1 MFFRFCKLSILKWQ
15 YGIYAFSCFKFI
27 TGLWPTSFFFTRNK
41 LLTNSPYD
49 GWTFLMDLF
58 FNISF
63 TSSST
68 NSSPFWLTI
77 VGKGF
82 LTEKVLN
89 EVGFCI
95 LLLCPKSWDPVLFL
109 SRLQQNVSIF
119 LPMERLEYFL
129 TRIIFLSMGEPFLIP
144 TELVFLDLN
153 PCWRRSA
160 VE

>member
-1 MFFRFCKLSILKWQ
+1 MFFRFCKLSILKWK

-27 TGLWPTSFFFTRNK
+27 SGLWPRSFFFTRNK
-41 LLTNSPYD
+41 LLELD
-49 GWTFLMDLF
+49 GWTFLMAFF

-68 NSSPFWLTI
+68 NFSPSWLTI
-77 VGKGF
+77 VRKRY

-109 SRLQQNVSIF
+109 SRLLQNVSIF

>member
-1 MFFRFCKLSILKWQ
+1 MFFRFCKLSILKWK

-27 TGLWPTSFFFTRNK
+27 SGLWLRSFFFTRNK
-41 LLTNSPYD
+41 LLELD
-49 GWTFLMDLF
+49 GWTFLMAFF

-68 NSSPFWLTI
+68 NSSPSWLTI
-77 VGKGF
+77 VGKRF
-82 LTEKVLN
+82 LTENVLN

-109 SRLQQNVSIF
+109 SRLLQNVSIF
-119 LPMERLEYFL
+119 LPMEPLEYFL